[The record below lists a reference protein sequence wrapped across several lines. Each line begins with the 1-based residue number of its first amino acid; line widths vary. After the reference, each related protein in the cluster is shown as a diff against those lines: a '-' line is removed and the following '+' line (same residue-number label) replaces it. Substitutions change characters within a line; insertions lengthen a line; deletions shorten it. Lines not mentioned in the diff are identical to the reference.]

1 MALPMHASQI
11 AQVMVI
17 ALMAV
22 AVVVKVTAQGRRG
35 IRAIVISGWWEAC
48 MVTVF
53 WAWLALVLVHG
64 LAAWAW
70 LFGPALFESTVMEYA
85 GIGLVAV
92 GAAMAMAAFRAMG
105 RSWRIGIDKTAREKL
120 VTTGVFAV
128 SRNPIFLFF
137 DLLAVGM
144 LLMSQTLFF
153 LISAPIIILATHIQ
167 ILKEE
172 QHLRETV
179 GPEYVEYCAR
189 VNRYLGVR
197 SPHNDLGERG
207 QPHAADEDRHV
218 RRDHR

>member
-64 LAAWAW
+64 LGPCAW

-144 LLMSQTLFF
+144 LLMSQTLFY

-189 VNRYLGVR
+189 VNRYLGFG
-197 SPHNDLGERG
+197 SPHDDLGERG
-207 QPHAADEDRHV
+207 QSA
-218 RRDHR
+218 RR